1 MSEYISIDFSKQG
14 VWLDMAIDD
23 LGSSRYWM
31 TIEGEEVELTEKQY
45 RVLMEQRVEAHKAS
59 TKAERERILDL
70 LKNRLLMAVDEES
83 GLRVFRELI
92 PVDRT
97 SAALVIQALIW
108 AIENEELA
116 RQDQK

>member
-45 RVLMEQRVEAHKAS
+45 RVLMEQRVEAYKAS
-59 TKAERERILDL
+59 TEAEQERIIKLLESKLCSCLDL
-70 LKNRLLMAVDEES
+70 PDDHTFADREELMKHMNCSWEAMMIEYHV
-83 GLRVFRELI
+83 
-92 PVDRT
+92 
-97 SAALVIQALIW
+97 ALIKG
-108 AIENEELA
+108 E
-116 RQDQK
+116 QK